1 MTFLIPP
8 DRFLWGEGMLLIRA
22 VIVRK
27 VKEVRHLMSFR
38 QRSINY
44 YFLRRE
50 KVFLGEIKNREAN
63 FVGKENT
70 AAIIDCSDV

>member
-27 VKEVRHLMSFR
+27 VKGGQTPNEL
-38 QRSINY
+38 
-44 YFLRRE
+44 
-50 KVFLGEIKNREAN
+50 
-63 FVGKENT
+63 
-70 AAIIDCSDV
+70 

>member
-1 MTFLIPP
+1 
-8 DRFLWGEGMLLIRA
+8 
-22 VIVRK
+22 
-27 VKEVRHLMSFR
+27 MSFR